1 MGYTVSSIF
10 TAVDKFSAP
19 LDRMQSKLSK
29 FGGASAD
36 AAARIERR
44 FNAVSRSASDLAVK
58 TGAGALAIALPLGM
72 AVKSASDFESKLS
85 NVSTLVDTSKESM
98 SLMGESVLAVAKK
111 IPKPVD
117 ELVTSLYD
125 IRSAGISAENA
136 MATLNTAGKLS
147 VAGLSSASEA
157 TNILT
162 SAMNAFSSEGLNS
175 DQISDIL
182 FKTVKAGKTTVSEL
196 SQAFGSTAP
205 MIQSAG
211 VSLADFQAATAALTT
226 VGTPASQAQNQLR
239 ASIVALQK
247 PTAEMD
253 KIFKKLGVSGGNELI
268 KKYGSLG
275 ASFEAV
281 NKQGTSMGINLA
293 KAWSS
298 TEASAAVTSILGA
311 TNTSYVA
318 TLKDMTMG
326 ANLVEA
332 AFDKQSKTTS
342 SQTQLMKNNLEAL
355 SITVGTQLVPFIN
368 EVIPKLIEFT
378 NKISDFIKE
387 NPNIIKMVAVF
398 GLLLAVM
405 SGISTVVAVV
415 STFIA
420 TLASLHG
427 AFMVIGGL
435 VSNWIIPMFQVIG
448 AIIIGIVEIVAG
460 MMGVTVGVFAA
471 IAVAV
476 LAVVGIFISLYNHWD
491 MITAAFKN
499 GGIIGG
505 LKAIGATLL
514 DVILYPLQK
523 ILEAASSLP
532 DFLGGGFAKS
542 GAMGIEQMRA
552 DMGLTEIP
560 KAEST
565 KVETAKRTETNTNKN
580 VTFDFKNVPKGMII
594 GGGTDI
600 ANSIMPNM
608 GSTMGF

>member
-58 TGAGALAIALPLGM
+58 TGAGALAIAVPLGL
-72 AVKSASDFESKLS
+72 AVKEAANYESSIASLSAITGATGQQLAKFKSKVEEVGDATKMTYEDTAKAFELAGSAIPELLNSSDALGMVSKSAIILSKASGDELDSSIRSVTGVMNQFSLKAEESDRAI
-85 NVSTLVDTSKESM
+85 NVLAAGAKVGAASIVQTAESM
-98 SLMGESVLAVAKK
+98 VNFGAVA
-111 IPKPVD
+111 
-117 ELVTSLYD
+117 
-125 IRSAGISAENA
+125 
-136 MATLNTAGKLS
+136 
-147 VAGLSSASEA
+147 SSANMSVE
-157 TNILT
+157 
-162 SAMNAFSSEGLNS
+162 
-175 DQISDIL
+175 Q
-182 FKTVKAGKTTVSEL
+182 
-196 SQAFGSTAP
+196 
-205 MIQSAG
+205 
-211 VSLADFQAATAALTT
+211 ATAAIQVMGKFSLFGAEAGTKLRGSVLKLQQAGIGYASGQFQINDALKEAKSKIDKLRTAKEKDAAVLKLFGAENITT
-226 VGTPASQAQNQLR
+226 GKILLNNISTFEEYTKGVTGTTEAQIQAEIKSATMN
-239 ASIVALQK
+239 
-247 PTAEMD
+247 
-253 KIFKKLGVSGGNELI
+253 KKL
-268 KKYGSLG
+268 
-275 ASFEAV
+275 EAMR
-281 NKQGTSMGINLA
+281 NQMQNLA
-293 KAWSS
+293 
-298 TEASAAVTSILGA
+298 VTIGSVLLPA
-311 TNTSYVA
+311 LTSFVE
-318 TLKDMTMG
+318 KMTPI
-326 ANLVEA
+326 V
-332 AFDKQSKTTS
+332 SK
-342 SQTQLMKNNLEAL
+342 
-355 SITVGTQLVPFIN
+355 VG
-368 EVIPKLIEFT
+368 E
-378 NKISDFIKE
+378 FIKQHKG
-387 NPNIIKMVAVF
+387 IVKMVAVV

-427 AFMVIGGL
+427 VFMVIGGF
-435 VSNWIIPMFQVIG
+435 VANWIIPMFQALG

-460 MMGVTVGVFAA
+460 MMGVTVGVFGA
-471 IAVAV
+471 IAAAALVI
-476 LAVVGIFISLYNHWD
+476 VGIFISLYNHWD
-491 MITAAFKN
+491 MITSAFKN

-594 GGGTDI
+594 GGSTDI